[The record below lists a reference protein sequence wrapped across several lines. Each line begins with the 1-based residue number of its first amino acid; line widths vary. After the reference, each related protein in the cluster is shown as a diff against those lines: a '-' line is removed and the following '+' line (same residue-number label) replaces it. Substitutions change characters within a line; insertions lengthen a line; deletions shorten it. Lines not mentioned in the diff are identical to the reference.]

1 MQKDLKNFLFVYYE
15 IKNFRLNFLGETII
29 SKKIIKKILQ
39 FSIKNKCLML
49 RKTKVLIIINMT
61 LLVFLL
67 GLNLRLN
74 NANAQSNGDS
84 LTIPTNFVIHEFSE
98 ATGTIGSN
106 NSIIIDIQSPTWNI
120 TNIEHNFTDIRL
132 RREVK
137 VIEDEYG
144 EYELKAVDKKEKAF
158 GVQVNITEPTI
169 VYGVKIY
176 GFIGVVSSKP
186 IYFQINGYDNSK
198 NRPNSTIYG
207 TPVLLNMTDDL
218 LWHTQTFSSPI
229 SLSEGQYFF
238 VLNGTEILASE
249 PAKYYW
255 AYNGENPNYP
265 NLYASEYTA
274 GSWVDGVIGEPFLY
288 QIIQQVDRSYNPESI
303 NMTAE
308 IDGVS
313 YNITNGIDSGTGNLT
328 LSNLNFSPNNENF
341 QIPISNEMSVDLSF
355 NLSYNLHLKDL
366 FYPESSVVV
375 QEGIDN
381 SWAINPEITKYSGNY
396 WVEFSFPKSW
406 NNLTFNRN
414 GDNVTSDVF
423 IDYINNYVIIPND
436 TITEG
441 ANWLITASST
451 EISFGL
457 TVTRTEFLIGQELK
471 FFISEPFLNGNYTF
485 NLNDPYHDKIYTS
498 NKTLPSESNSFTYII
513 PLSALDGDYKAYIYW
528 FNGTDAGVTTQI
540 FVITLPFAIN
550 WFLVV
555 SVIIVVGLTSAV
567 SASSYVLI
575 KKNRKKSAARKEAI
589 YNRSMDILN
598 LNYFLIIEKQSSLN
612 IYDQVFTD
620 KKLNTTLIS
629 GFLEAIRTFG
639 LDITGSEDQSQTIK
653 LEYKNSKIIMSDFKN
668 FRIIFIMKDLPSNQF
683 FDSIE
688 ALSYEIE
695 EKYGTHLKE
704 FKGNLQP
711 FKNMED
717 LIKKHF
723 GTSFLYPL
731 KVVGKGKTKISA
743 TEKAMIGRAMVSMKK
758 NKSQYCYTTQ
768 LMQEKGFNSKDIE
781 IIFSLIDKKIF
792 EPII

>member
-1 MQKDLKNFLFVYYE
+1 ML
-15 IKNFRLNFLGETII
+15 
-29 SKKIIKKILQ
+29 KKI
-39 FSIKNKCLML
+39 
-49 RKTKVLIIINMT
+49 KVLIIINMM

-67 GLNLRLN
+67 GFNLRLN

-84 LTIPTNFVIHEFSE
+84 LVIPSNFIMHEFSE
-98 ATGTIGSN
+98 TTGTVGSN
-106 NSIIIDIQSPTWNI
+106 SSINIDIQSPTWDI
-120 TNIEHNFTDIRL
+120 TNIELNFTDIRL
-132 RREVK
+132 GRELK
-137 VIEDEYG
+137 VIEDESG
-144 EYELKAVDKKEKAF
+144 EYELRAVDKKEQAF
-158 GVQVNITEPTI
+158 GVQVNITEPTL
-169 VYGVKIY
+169 VYGVEIY
-176 GFIGVVSSKP
+176 GFIGVASTKP
-186 IYFQINGYDNSK
+186 FYFQINGYDNLK
-198 NRPNSTIYG
+198 DAPNSTIYG
-207 TPVLLNMTDDL
+207 TPVLLNMTNDL

-238 VLNGTEILASE
+238 VLNGTEMFISD

-255 AYNGENPNYP
+255 AFNGENPSYP
-265 NLYASEYTA
+265 NLYTSEYNA
-274 GSWVDGVIGEPFLY
+274 GLWTDGAIGEPFLY
-288 QIIQQVDRSYNPESI
+288 KIIQQVDRSYNPESI

-308 IDGVS
+308 IDGVL

-328 LSNLNFSPNNENF
+328 LSNLNFSPNDENF
-341 QIPISNEMSVDLSF
+341 QIPISNELSVDLSF

-366 FYPESSVVV
+366 FYSESSVVV

-381 SWAINPEITKYSGNY
+381 SWAINPEIARYSGNY
-396 WVEFSFPKSW
+396 SVEFSFPKSW
-406 NNLTFNRN
+406 YNISINRN
-414 GDNVTSDVF
+414 GENVTSDVF
-423 IDYINNYVIIPND
+423 IDYVNNYVIIPND

-441 ANWLITASST
+441 ASWLITASST

-457 TVTRTEFLIGQELK
+457 TVARTEFLAGQELK
-471 FFISEPFLNGNYTF
+471 FFISDPVLSGNYTF
-485 NLNDPYHDKIYTS
+485 NLNDPYQDKIYTS

-513 PLSALDGDYKAYIYW
+513 PSSAIDGNYKAYIYW

-540 FVITLPFAIN
+540 FVISLITKPFEID

-555 SVIIVVGLTSAV
+555 SVGIIIGLTSAV
-567 SASSYVLI
+567 SATSYVLI
-575 KKNRKKSAARKEAI
+575 KKNRKKSAARKETI
-589 YNRSMDILN
+589 YNRCMDILN
-598 LNYFLIIEKQSSLN
+598 LNYLLIIEKKSSLN

-629 GFLEAIRTFG
+629 GFLEAIRSFG
-639 LDITGSEDQSQTIK
+639 LDITGSEEHSQTIK

-668 FRIIFIMKDLPSNQF
+668 FRIIFIMKDLPSQQF

-695 EKYGTHLKE
+695 EKYGTYLKE

-731 KVVGKGKTKISA
+731 KVVGMGKTKISA

-768 LMQEKGFNSKDIE
+768 LMQEKGFNSKDVE
-781 IIFSLIDKKIF
+781 TIFSLIDKKIF

>member
-1 MQKDLKNFLFVYYE
+1 
-15 IKNFRLNFLGETII
+15 
-29 SKKIIKKILQ
+29 
-39 FSIKNKCLML
+39 ML
-49 RKTKVLIIINMT
+49 RKTKVLIIINMM

-67 GLNLRLN
+67 GLNSRLN
-74 NANAQSNGDS
+74 NANAQINGDS
-84 LTIPTNFVIHEFSE
+84 LTIPTDFVMHEFLE
-98 ATGTIGSN
+98 ANGTIESN
-106 NSIIIDIQSPTWNI
+106 SSINIEIQSPTWDI
-120 TNIEHNFTDIRL
+120 INIELNFTDIRL
-132 RREVK
+132 GRELK
-137 VIEDEYG
+137 VIEDG
-144 EYELKAVDKKEKAF
+144 EYELKAVDKKEQAF
-158 GVQVNITEPTI
+158 GVQVNITEPTL

-176 GFIGVVSSKP
+176 GFIGVASAKP
-186 IYFQINGYDNSK
+186 FYFQINGYDNLKDS
-198 NRPNSTIYG
+198 PNSTIYG
-207 TPVLLNMTDDL
+207 TPVLLNMTNDL
-218 LWHTQTFSSPI
+218 LWHTQTFSTPI

-238 VLNGTEILASE
+238 VLNGTEMLVSD

-255 AYNGENPNYP
+255 AFNGENPSYP

-274 GSWVDGVIGEPFLY
+274 STWVDGVIGEPFLY

-341 QIPISNEMSVDLSF
+341 QIPISNEMSVELSF

-366 FYPESSVVV
+366 FSSESSVVV
-375 QEGIDN
+375 QEGFDN
-381 SWAINPEITKYSGNY
+381 SWSINPEITRYSGNY
-396 WVEFSFPKSW
+396 SVEFSFPKSW
-406 NNLTFNRN
+406 YNLDFERN
-414 GDNVTSDVF
+414 GENISSDVF
-423 IDYINNYVIIPND
+423 IDYVNNYVIIPND

-441 ANWLITASST
+441 ASWLITASST

-457 TVTRTEFLIGQELK
+457 TVARTEFLAGQELK
-471 FFISEPFLNGNYTF
+471 FFISEPLLNGNYTF
-485 NLNDPYHDKIYTS
+485 NLNDPFHDIIYTS
-498 NKTLPSESNSFTYII
+498 NRTLPSVSNSFTYII
-513 PLSALDGDYKAYIYW
+513 PSSAIDGNYKAYIYW

-540 FVITLPFAIN
+540 FVITLPIPID

-555 SVIIVVGLTSAV
+555 SVGIIIGLTSAI

-589 YNRSMDILN
+589 YNRCMDILN
-598 LNYFLIIEKQSSLN
+598 LNYLLIIEKKSSLN

-620 KKLNTTLIS
+620 KKLNTMLIS

-639 LDITGSEDQSQTIK
+639 LDITGSEEHSQTIK
-653 LEYKNSKIIMSDFKN
+653 LEYKNSKVLMSDFKN
-668 FRIIFIMKDLPSNQF
+668 FRIIFIMKDLPSQQF

-695 EKYGTHLKE
+695 EKFGTYLKE

-731 KVVGKGKTKISA
+731 KVVGTGKTRISA

-758 NKSQYCYTTQ
+758 NKSKYCYTTQ
-768 LMQEKGFNSKDIE
+768 LMQEKGFNSKDVE
-781 IIFSLIDKKIF
+781 TIFSLIDKKVF
-792 EPII
+792 QPII